1 MRKIF
6 LLFLIGIM
14 LNPVSG
20 MYGQSSMKQIESKIS
35 SVKLHLDGAEI
46 FRTVSLNLKQ
56 GRNHFVFSGL
66 SSKLYPQTV
75 QLMPTAEEVASG
87 GPEIVSITSKTNFLE
102 KRKEEQR
109 TLDLR
114 DSVKLVRERLDGIQ
128 DERGAWQAERDL
140 LTQNRSFKG
149 HDKTLTVAELRAT
162 AEFYRS
168 QTLAINKAITVLDR
182 DIVLLNRRL
191 FDLKLQ
197 LYELNAGQEPTS
209 DIFVVIDAAQNASVE
224 MSLRY
229 VVSDAGWAAIYDLE
243 AGELDANINL
253 RYRGLAFNNTGVD
266 WTNVRMSLSTKDPLA
281 TASLPPLKT
290 WSLDNYS
297 AGDLNPSRMDLMKN
311 NYDNNFQQSINVY
324 NELQQSVS
332 AKIGEIR
339 TIMGDDFR
347 EKVDYDTELYRRY
360 RAKMMSRPAM
370 VDASIDVPEFA
381 IEFDIEGAVF
391 VPADN
396 KPYSIDIQQNELPVT
411 YKYLA
416 IPKLDKDAFLLAQIL
431 GWEELNL
438 ISGPVNIYHGNRF
451 VGQSNLDIRNLSDTL
466 EVSLGRDESVVVTRL
481 KVKGKSR
488 RQILGSLNKSSIAYN
503 ISARNHHDKPINLEI
518 RDQVP
523 ITSDREVIITIDE
536 MSNADYE
543 EKIGLLSW
551 NFSLQ
556 PGQTQTMDFGFTVKY
571 PRHKGVRLQ
580 YNESRNVM
588 QKRAF

>member
-1 MRKIF
+1 MKKII
-6 LLFLIGIM
+6 LIALFGLI
-14 LNPVSG
+14 LVPHSPL
-20 MYGQSSMKQIESKIS
+20 YAQSSMTPVESEIS

-46 FRTVSLNLKQ
+46 FRNVSLNLKK
-56 GRNHFVFSGL
+56 GRNQFVFSGL

-75 QLMPTAEEVASG
+75 QLMSAVEAALGG
-87 GPEIVSITSKTNFLE
+87 GPEIVSISSKTNFLE
-102 KRKEEQR
+102 KRKEERR

-114 DSVKLVRERLDGIQ
+114 DSVRLVRERLDAIE

-140 LTQNRSFKG
+140 LQQNRSFKG
-149 HDKTLTVAELRAT
+149 HDKTLTVTELKAT
-162 AEFYRS
+162 ADFYRS
-168 QTLAINKAITVLDR
+168 QTLTINKAVTVLDR

-197 LYELNAGQEPTS
+197 LFELNAGQDPTS
-209 DIFVVIDAAQNASVE
+209 DIFVVIDAGQSGVVE
-224 MSLRY
+224 MILRY

-243 AGELDANINL
+243 AGDLGATIGLN
-253 RYRGLAFNNTGVD
+253 YRGQAFNNTGVD
-266 WTNVRMSLSTKDPLA
+266 WKNVRMSLSTKDPLA

-297 AGDLNPSRMDLMKN
+297 ASDLNPSRLDLLKN
-311 NYDNNFQQSINVY
+311 NYSNNFQQSINVY
-324 NELQQSVS
+324 NELQQGVTQ
-332 AKIGEIR
+332 KIGEIR

-347 EKVDYDTELYRRY
+347 DKVDYDTELYRRY

-370 VDASIDVPEFA
+370 IDASIDVPEFA
-381 IEFDIEGAVF
+381 IEFDIAGAVS

-396 KPYSIDIQQNELPVT
+396 KPYSIDIQQNQLPVT

-438 ISGPVNIYHGNRF
+438 VSGPVNIYHGNRF

-488 RQILGSLNKSSIAYN
+488 RQILGSMNKSSIAYN
-503 ISARNHHDKPINLEI
+503 ISARNHHKLPINLEI

-523 ITSDREVIITIDE
+523 ITTDREVIITVDE
-536 MSNADYE
+536 MAGAQYE

-556 PGQTQTMDFGFTVKY
+556 PGETQTLEFGFTVKY
-571 PRHKGVRLQ
+571 PRTKTVTIQ
-580 YNESRNVM
+580 YNESRKVKQM
-588 QKRAF
+588 RSF